1 MNKNT
6 ITVAGESHEDLE
18 AALDHFDI
26 EFEACGRVNMSGALP
41 PHLCE
46 VLERALKTI
55 EAEISGRDDDV
66 AFDDLAFDDGEMHP
80 MRQLF
85 LRIGVA
91 YAEHG

>member
-6 ITVAGESHEDLE
+6 ITVAGESLE
-18 AALDHFDI
+18 ALEIALDHFDI

-41 PHLCE
+41 PHLAK

-55 EAEISGRDDDV
+55 QAESAGSDDDV
-66 AFDDLAFDDGEMHP
+66 AFDNGEMHP
-80 MRQLF
+80 MQQLF